1 MAGCLPFHVEER
13 YRCFAWFCVIGL
25 YSVPGAYVAWR
36 SYQIAFHEAPSLKT
50 TTSSTWG
57 NLPRFVVCSPT
68 VAPKNTFIK
77 LLGFKRVSETKA
89 GAQEPR
95 EEYGHAWLH
104 FRQTGALSAAV
115 EAGQGLHTTEKIPSY
130 HFYAPQA
137 FKGPFA
143 KSKEMKC
150 LELDTSMWRP
160 LGTIQHPSFVD
171 LVFVLPRSNTPMMHL
186 YVADFEANPPVQW
199 LALLN
204 AGETTAYLN
213 KVKAGSMR
221 LKGKA
226 INSLKTWTEFLAPEF
241 KDVYSTELVSYSPD
255 KSLDKIMHNNHT
267 ELGQVFKVLLRIPTQ
282 HVPEQLE
289 IGRLPQILFLVANVG
304 GFLSVITCILGVCWV
319 RKNPHEP
326 FVKSYEE
333 KTLLVAAGPEQ
344 REWWMWSHF
353 HLAGCRQPGQF
364 ISLILLFATMP
375 WQMP

>member
-50 TTSSTWG
+50 TESSTWG

-68 VAPKNTFIK
+68 VPPQNTFIK
-77 LLGFKRVSETKA
+77 LVGFNRVSETKA

-95 EEYGHAWLH
+95 EEYGHQWLH
-104 FRQTGALSAAV
+104 FRQTGAPAASV
-115 EAGQGLHTTEKIPSY
+115 EAEQGRKTIEKIPSY
-130 HFYAPQA
+130 HFHWPQA
-137 FKGPFA
+137 FTGTFA
-143 KSKEMKC
+143 KSKEMQC

-160 LGTIQHPSFVD
+160 LGTIQHSSWVE
-171 LVFVLPRSNTPMMHL
+171 LGFVLPRSNAPQLKL

-199 LALLN
+199 LSLLN
-204 AGETTAYLN
+204 AGSTSAYLN

-226 INSLKTWTEFLAPEF
+226 KNSLKTWTEFLAPEI
-241 KDVYSTELVSYSPD
+241 KDVYSTELVSYYPD
-255 KSLDKIMHNNHT
+255 MGLDKAMHNNHSV
-267 ELGQVFKVLLRIPTQ
+267 EVQSFSVALRIPTQ

-319 RKNPHEP
+319 QKNPHEP
-326 FVKSYEE
+326 FVKRYEE

-344 REWWMWSHF
+344 RE
-353 HLAGCRQPGQF
+353 
-364 ISLILLFATMP
+364 
-375 WQMP
+375 